1 MAKTYEEMNGAER
14 NQHVRDMCR
23 VTGCSTVKGA
33 KTERQSFPVGTLL
46 VFKGQ
51 PIGKRG
57 NRLYALMSKP
67 APEGKTFMRL
77 RRRAGTV

>member
-23 VTGCSTVKGA
+23 ITGPSPLKG
-33 KTERQSFPVGTLL
+33 KTQRQSFPVGTLL
-46 VFKGQ
+46 VFNGQ